1 MIPFL
6 TFFQRE
12 IARFMKVVVQTVL
25 APLVSASLYLMVFG
39 VTLGTGI
46 EMFEGFHYLAF
57 ILPGLVMAGVI
68 NNAYQNSG
76 SSIVILKFT
85 GEMEEIKTTPLTT
98 PEMIWAMCLGAVVR
112 GAVVGLVTL
121 TVGELFYFF
130 MFKEFLPIQSPL
142 FFLFFMIMAG
152 LVFGNMGIAAAMWS
166 KNFDQMAAFSTFI
179 LLPLTYLGG
188 VFVSTE
194 KLGPTW
200 QTLSHFNPLFYFING
215 MRFGI
220 LGKSDVDLGLAVFVS
235 FLSLAIFHGIAVFS
249 FKKGSFHRW

>member
-12 IARFMKVVVQTVL
+12 ISRFMKVIVQTVL
-25 APLVSASLYLMVFG
+25 APLVSAFLYLAVFG
-39 VTLGTGI
+39 VTLGSGI
-46 EMFEGFHYLAF
+46 EMFEGFQYLAF
-57 ILPGLVMAGVI
+57 LMPGLIMAGVI

-98 PEMIWAMCLGAVVR
+98 GEIIWAMCLGAVVR
-112 GAVVGLVTL
+112 GAVVGSVTL
-121 TVGELFYFF
+121 LVGEFFYYFTF
-130 MFKEFLPIQSPL
+130 NEFLPIQSP
-142 FFLFFMIMAG
+142 FFFVFLMLMAG

-194 KLGPTW
+194 KLGPVW
-200 QTLSHFNPLFYFING
+200 QTLSHLNPLFYFING
-215 MRFGI
+215 LRYGI
-220 LGKSDVDLGLAVFVS
+220 LGKSDVDLWLAVLVS
-235 FLSLAIFHGIAVFS
+235 FLSLAIFHAVAVFS